1 MPAELLAFLGL
12 SVVVIVTPG
21 PDTALTIRNTIAGG
35 RTAGLATALGV
46 ASGQAI
52 WTLAAAA
59 GVAALLV
66 ASEPAFLALKFA
78 GAAYLV
84 FLGLQTLAGAVR
96 PRRAES
102 DHGGGDERPRPAV
115 AGSRA
120 RRLRAGPALRQ
131 GLISDLANP
140 KMAIFFTSLLPQFTP
155 ASGPA
160 FPVLLALGL
169 IFCAMTL
176 AWLALYA
183 AAIDRLGDLLRRTR
197 VRRAIDAAMGTLLVA
212 LGARLAVEERR

>member
-1 MPAELLAFLGL
+1 VPGELLAFLGL

-35 RTAGLATALGV
+35 RAAGLATALGV
-46 ASGQAI
+46 STGQAI

-84 FLGLQTLAGAVR
+84 FLGLQTLIGAVW
-96 PRRAES
+96 PRRADDEGA
-102 DHGGGDERPRPAV
+102 GGRPRPAV
-115 AGSRA
+115 PGPRA
-120 RRLRAGPALRQ
+120 RRLRAGAALRQ
-131 GLISDLANP
+131 GLLSDLANP
-140 KMAIFFTSLLPQFTP
+140 KMAVFFTSLLPQFTP
-155 ASGPA
+155 SDGPA

-169 IFCAMTL
+169 IFCALTF

-183 AAIDRLGDLLRRTR
+183 AAIDRLGELLRRTG